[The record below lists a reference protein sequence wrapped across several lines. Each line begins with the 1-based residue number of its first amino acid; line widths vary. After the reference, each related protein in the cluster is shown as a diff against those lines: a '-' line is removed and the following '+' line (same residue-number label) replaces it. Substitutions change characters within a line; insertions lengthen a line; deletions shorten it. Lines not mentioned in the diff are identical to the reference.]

1 MKYDVFISY
10 KSQYIDVVKAV
21 CHILEEENIRCWF
34 APRDLDK
41 TNAGKN
47 YDDVIVDTINNC
59 RMVIVIL
66 SNEALES
73 EWVQME
79 INQAQKKKKFIIP
92 YVVTELTREN
102 GLRMRL
108 ENKHWI
114 DAFPNPERKF
124 SLLLS
129 NVKLLLNQT
138 LTKEGGKEKL
148 YDVDNDTDFET
159 DFDYEEGVVLYK
171 AKEYNDAIVAFLS
184 SAERGNPK
192 AKTMLCQIFYDL
204 DTQIEIIDKEIWDI
218 TERQAKAGHCYA
230 NFIMHT
236 RYYKDYSNFFISFE
250 YLKKAVRN
258 NCISLAFLRLGIH
271 YGWGMGV
278 KQNHTL
284 AMHYYQKALAMGC
297 DQAFSYI
304 AQEFVNG
311 SDKQKP
317 DEAAALEYYQK
328 GVAKNDRRSILQLA
342 KNYAWGGLGSKDI
355 EKAKELSQK
364 AIDLGYDDG
373 YNSMGDAYYSLYMDD
388 CNNEDAEKEAVKW
401 YKKAVQRDVF
411 KAFGSLAIFYWQN
424 NEFEEA
430 YRWAKRGRIARN
442 GESASYLGFFYEMD
456 DKYEEAWKCYF
467 DRYKWYGVGAD
478 SLGKLFVEHGYK
490 PEEVKTEELAQ
501 ILEIQ
506 ARNSD
511 EDALK
516 YLTTIYSDD
525 KYGMKNKQKEAECVK
540 LGASLGYPEQMYNYG
555 LSFMGEDELKSNPYK
570 GLQWIE
576 SAAYKEYIP
585 AVTTLIQQYNSGIYE
600 DRDKFKEWGEF
611 AITHKMC
618 HEEILPLLLRFGENF
633 DDPEVFKSFLLFAL
647 DSSIKDETLVARI
660 TAKLLH
666 HHFENKWTLD
676 EPSLKR
682 CLDKVDNYRENF
694 GYHTY
699 FKDIFSHLYPGFNA
713 QAVDNYK
720 VKNADWF
727 NDYYTYFRA
736 INTEIDVEEQ
746 DCILEQLYQP
756 VKQDATYEE
765 SLKYT
770 FQQIMNIA
778 SFWDNDYINFVDSY
792 HNLCTKY
799 ELEPEIIPT
808 LEKTKLM
815 PYFPSTLA
823 QYYNMQSLRC
833 FLSLSSC
840 EAFEKLRT
848 LKDDEEILDYAEQ
861 ESDVDLQ
868 LFLIEYVELHIE
880 LDAIITKN
888 HSIYCAYKKGNTEIL
903 IEALNQYRN
912 RLNELNLE
920 NGLPEFTED
929 NLPEIS
935 LSKYLNKSDS
945 LISDATEESEND
957 SDDEFDRL
965 LAEFLNNE

>member
-364 AIDLGYDDG
+364 AIDLGDDDG

-442 GESASYLGFFYEMD
+442 GESAFYLGFFYEMD

-490 PEEVKTEELAQ
+490 PEEVKIEELAQ
-501 ILEIQ
+501 MLEIQ

-511 EDALK
+511 KDALK
-516 YLTTIYSDD
+516 YLTTIYTDD

-611 AITHKMC
+611 AITHNMC

-633 DDPEVFKSFLLFAL
+633 DDPEVFKSFLLSAL

-682 CLDKVDNYRENF
+682 CLDKVNSYRENF

-699 FKDIFSHLYPGFNA
+699 FKDIFSHIYPGFNA

-756 VKQDATYEE
+756 VKQDSSYEE

-778 SFWDNDYINFVDSY
+778 SFWDNDYNNFVDSY

-799 ELEPEIIPT
+799 ELEPEIIPP

-888 HSIYCAYKKGNTEIL
+888 YSIYCAYKKGNTEIL

-935 LSKYLNKSDS
+935 LSKRPKKSDS